1 MDIRLLAIIL
11 LIGHGISTGFT
22 LSVIRRQREL
32 FKIKVDPEVQSVR
45 RVLFGM
51 SVTVALGNVIPIV
64 VDALTIGAFVARSS
78 NHVSTIGLFYSLS
91 NVVTAAV
98 SAILIWT
105 LYRLAARTL
114 IDVENDRII
123 SNTRK

>member
-51 SVTVALGNVIPIV
+51 SVTVALGNVIPII
-64 VDALTIGAFVARSS
+64 VDALTIGAFVSRSS
-78 NHVSTIGLFYSLS
+78 NHVNTIGLFYSLS

-123 SNTRK
+123 SNTKK